1 MSYLKFEKS
10 KLVNLEYSLDRELLR
25 TNRKGSYAC
34 SSIIDCNTRKYHGL
48 LVTDV
53 PEIDEGK
60 HVLLNDIDATVIHNE
75 MEFNL
80 GIHKY
85 AGGVYQPKGHK
96 YVQDFDA
103 EDIPLLTYNVGD
115 VIMRKEKILDNDHD
129 RILIR
134 YEVVDTSSPIKLRL
148 RPFLTFRNVH
158 SLSKANMYA
167 NTRIEMVR
175 NGIRMKL
182 YEGYPFLY
190 MQINSEPEYI
200 HVPDWYYGVEYGEEQ
215 ARGYDYQEDLF
226 TPGFFEI
233 KLRKGESIVFAAGI
247 DEMKPTGIKHR
258 FTSLRK
264 SRTPRLSFENCLIN
278 SAQQFIERHHK
289 TTSLVAGFPWHAG
302 NARYTMISLPGVT
315 LSIDD
320 VESCKKVLNTYIR
333 KMNGPMFPSTLS
345 QQNERYDQIDAPLW
359 FFYTL
364 QELEKADPRINIWEK
379 YGEVMKTI
387 INGYRNGN
395 AKVVK
400 MNDYGLIYGGDEDKP
415 LTWMDAIVKE
425 KPVTL
430 RKGMAVEVQAL
441 WYNAIN
447 YAIEKA
453 EENGDNAFK
462 DEWTYYVDVIKNSF
476 MSRFWNKSGYL
487 ADYAST
493 KEVYWDIT
501 PNQILAAALP
511 YSMLTD
517 EQKEDVIKTVRKQLL
532 TPKGLRTLSPA
543 HPEYQPHYFGNQFQR
558 DRALHRGTAWP
569 WLLEFYVKAISRIY
583 GVDAL
588 DEILELYHSF
598 EDEMTNHG
606 IGTIAEVYDGDPPHE
621 ARGAI
626 SFAPSVG
633 ALLQIRLI
641 IQELLVKKQSK

>member
-48 LVTDV
+48 LVTEV

-60 HVLLNDIDATVIHNE
+60 HVLLNDIDATVIHND

-115 VIMRKEKILDNDHD
+115 VVIRKEKILDNEHD

-134 YEVVDTSSPIKLRL
+134 YEVVDTSSPIKLRI

-175 NGIRMKL
+175 NGVRLKM

-190 MQINSEPEYI
+190 MQLNSEPEYI
-200 HVPDWYYGVEYGEEQ
+200 HVPDWYYNVEYSEEQ
-215 ARGYDYQEDLF
+215 ARGYDYKEDLF

-233 KLRKGESIVFAAGI
+233 KLRKKESIVFAAGI

-264 SRTPRLSFENCLIN
+264 SRTPRLSYENCLIN

-289 TTSLVAGFPWHAG
+289 TTSLVAGFPWHSG
-302 NARYTMISLPGVT
+302 SARYTMISLPGLT
-315 LSIDD
+315 LSIGD

-333 KMNGPMFPSTLS
+333 RMSGPMFPSTLS
-345 QQNERYDQIDAPLW
+345 VDNEQYDQIDAPLW

-364 QELEKADPRINIWEK
+364 QELEKADPRINIW
-379 YGEVMKTI
+379 
-387 INGYRNGN
+387 
-395 AKVVK
+395 
-400 MNDYGLIYGGDEDKP
+400 
-415 LTWMDAIVKE
+415 
-425 KPVTL
+425 
-430 RKGMAVEVQAL
+430 
-441 WYNAIN
+441 
-447 YAIEKA
+447 
-453 EENGDNAFK
+453 
-462 DEWTYYVDVIKNSF
+462 
-476 MSRFWNKSGYL
+476 
-487 ADYAST
+487 
-493 KEVYWDIT
+493 
-501 PNQILAAALP
+501 
-511 YSMLTD
+511 
-517 EQKEDVIKTVRKQLL
+517 
-532 TPKGLRTLSPA
+532 
-543 HPEYQPHYFGNQFQR
+543 
-558 DRALHRGTAWP
+558 
-569 WLLEFYVKAISRIY
+569 
-583 GVDAL
+583 
-588 DEILELYHSF
+588 
-598 EDEMTNHG
+598 
-606 IGTIAEVYDGDPPHE
+606 
-621 ARGAI
+621 
-626 SFAPSVG
+626 
-633 ALLQIRLI
+633 
-641 IQELLVKKQSK
+641 